1 MVQNSLVTA
10 GNIRAGG
17 FGSKIFDFGMVIA
30 LIRLTNNETAK
41 RQPMKQV
48 FKSSLQATVLMGLI
62 LPTSASAGILSNL
75 EAQCLCLA
83 EHATLGQLISL
94 GVMLTLV
101 TGTMVLKWVYRSEL
115 DQAVLKEK
123 SEAEHSAIQIL
134 KELKIGTR
142 FSDWSNGNRLA
153 GQK

>member
-1 MVQNSLVTA
+1 
-10 GNIRAGG
+10 
-17 FGSKIFDFGMVIA
+17 
-30 LIRLTNNETAK
+30 
-41 RQPMKQV
+41 MKQV
-48 FKSSLQATVLMGLI
+48 FKSSLQAAILMGLT
-62 LPTSASAGILSNL
+62 LPTAASAGILSNL
-75 EAQCLCLA
+75 EAQCLCLT

-101 TGTMVLKWVYRSEL
+101 TGIIVLKWVYRSEL
-115 DQAVLKEK
+115 LGQADLKEK
-123 SEAEHSAIQIL
+123 TEAEHSAIQIL

>member
-1 MVQNSLVTA
+1 
-10 GNIRAGG
+10 
-17 FGSKIFDFGMVIA
+17 
-30 LIRLTNNETAK
+30 
-41 RQPMKQV
+41 MKQALK
-48 FKSSLQATVLMGLI
+48 FSLQATVLMGLT
-62 LPTSASAGILSNL
+62 LPTSASAGILSKL
-75 EAQCLCLA
+75 EAQCLCLT

-101 TGTMVLKWVYRSEL
+101 TGIIVLKWVYRSEL
-115 DQAVLKEK
+115 GQAVLKGK

-142 FSDWSNGNRLA
+142 FSDWSYGNRLA